1 MERALML
8 YRTSEITIELG
19 KTICGTRIDIL
30 YLSPKG
36 DSRLDQPF
44 VLFKI
49 AEKMRS
55 KIGIL

>member
-1 MERALML
+1 ML